1 MRGGAGRSAGC
12 AGCAARGR
20 RRRGSSARPRRRGE
34 GASRPP
40 PLPPGIRL
48 SAAGEARRPGSLA
61 RPRPRLSAAR
71 SPAAGPLAE
80 SGRGPGGELCARVD
94 VRGLARRAG
103 GRPGA
108 PLTRPGPAPRRPA
121 LPERAPPAARG
132 PRTSSLGAGP
142 AACQAEAAA
151 ARRRLPKRPLLDS
164 VLRETSSVGF
174 CSLAAESAGY
184 AGARLGVFK
193 TSFRVIFFFFK
204 LQGCDSSSDLV
215 AKASLANTR

>member
-1 MRGGAGRSAGC
+1 MRRGGRGGAGRGAGC

-20 RRRGSSARPRRRGE
+20 RRRGSSALPRRRGE

-40 PLPPGIRL
+40 PLPPGIRF

-121 LPERAPPAARG
+121 RPERAPPAARG

-142 AACQAEAAA
+142 AACQVEGGGGGSPETPEEAIVGLGSPGNKFCGFLLP
-151 ARRRLPKRPLLDS
+151 RRRVSGIRRRPARS
-164 VLRETSSVGF
+164 V
-174 CSLAAESAGY
+174 
-184 AGARLGVFK
+184 
-193 TSFRVIFFFFK
+193 
-204 LQGCDSSSDLV
+204 
-215 AKASLANTR
+215 